1 MTQLTLGLEKIRI
14 TTPSSSSAPS
24 SPTLS
29 YSSLSPLLLKVYV
42 MGDHQN
48 GNKYP
53 SEYVKLNIGG
63 SLHYTTITTLRKH
76 DTMLRAMFS
85 GRMEVLTDSEGKTKF
100 PGFPEIQHLVQF
112 YM

>member
-1 MTQLTLGLEKIRI
+1 
-14 TTPSSSSAPS
+14 
-24 SPTLS
+24 
-29 YSSLSPLLLKVYV
+29 
-42 MGDHQN
+42 MGDHQT

-85 GRMEVLTDSEGKTKF
+85 GRMEVLTDSEGK
-100 PGFPEIQHLVQF
+100 PDFPEFL
-112 YM
+112 